1 MRRAA
6 LVLAGLLGL
15 AGCGGGGESGSTT
28 QRTGSPPVP
37 SAEAEPP
44 TATAPSA
51 PAPPPDAGVL
61 QGHGVEE
68 QEGGAG
74 DEEEARTPV
83 VLAVDG
89 EGMTPRRLVVP
100 AFIALRITVRN
111 DLSRPIRVRGAGAD
125 FAVPARARWTVKA
138 GGLRPG
144 RHPVRAGRAGRAV
157 LVAR

>member
-1 MRRAA
+1 MLVAA
-6 LVLAGLLGL
+6 ALLGL

-28 QRTGSPPVP
+28 QRTASPPVP
-37 SAEAEPP
+37 STEASAEPP

-61 QGHGVEE
+61 QGHGGEE

-83 VLAVDG
+83 ALRVDA
-89 EGMTPRRLVVP
+89 EGMTPPRVVVP

-111 DLSRPIRVRGAGAD
+111 DLPRRIRVRGAGAD
-125 FAVPARARWTVKA
+125 FAVPARARWTVEA